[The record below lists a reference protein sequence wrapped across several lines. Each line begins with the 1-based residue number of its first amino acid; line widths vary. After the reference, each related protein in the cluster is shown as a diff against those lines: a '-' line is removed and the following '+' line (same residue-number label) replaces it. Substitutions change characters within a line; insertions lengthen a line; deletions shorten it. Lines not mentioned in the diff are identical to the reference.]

1 MKTLKDSCPAYE
13 LKPHSITFTDDDLRR
28 LDALVES
35 SGLRNRSAAVRAC
48 IQFAYYHFDLNLKNG

>member
-28 LDALVES
+28 LDAIVEN
-35 SGLRNRSAAVRAC
+35 GNLRNRSAAVRAC

>member
-28 LDALVES
+28 LDALVEN
-35 SGLRNRSAAVRAC
+35 GNLRNRSAAVRAC